1 MDDILARFCGSTPS
15 DPLPVWVRGHVGVCF
30 NQLIIS
36 CIPHI
41 LLALSSACHAG
52 APRCGSSGFSSSAW
66 LCRTFISLVVSCLCM
81 ADLVLGA
88 LFPREV
94 ATSSEVLSSSV
105 SFLAWIS
112 HFLSLLHLRK
122 SCYVDSRGPLSL
134 TAPVILVAP
143 SVVITMVWLCAEGA
157 VRSPLDRVLVSRF
170 TLSCLRLFCIV
181 VYFCTVLVRPP
192 RLPSRGIGSINEVS
206 EYSPLVVSFPSDN
219 EEEAAEDGESWLSRF
234 FYFWMQPLLW
244 RGAGGGL
251 KHPQDVCLLPHHLQT
266 WRIRRDI
273 STCPRAPRLLWVL
286 HSCFGAHYYSLGFL
300 KLVSCALSFMGP
312 ILLNL
317 LVNFME
323 TRAEALSWGVLYTT
337 GLFTTGLLGAVVQNQ
352 FTHQINKLML
362 SVRASVL
369 TSVYQK
375 TLHGEG
381 TGLATFSPGEV
392 INFMSTDADR
402 ISNFCRSFHELWSL
416 PVQFSVTLYLLY
428 RQVGI
433 AFLGGLGLALLLV
446 PLNKVVAGRILK
458 NNKEMLQHKD
468 ARVKLMT
475 ELLSGMRV
483 VKFYTWELH
492 FSRCV
497 SSLRDQELQNLRAIK
512 LLDAVCVY
520 LWAALPVLI
529 SIITFITYVLLGHQ
543 LTAAKVFTSLAL
555 VGMLIMP
562 LNNVPWVLNGVLE
575 AKVSLDRVQSFLA
588 LPDQDVLCYYQA
600 EALSRDSGIAL
611 EMRNATFTW
620 GSEVSDGQHGR
631 PTLHIQHLSV
641 RKGAL
646 VAVVGKVGCGKSSL
660 LSAITGELRRVSGD
674 LFVARQESGFGFV
687 AQESWIQFAS
697 IRENIQF
704 GKKYEEC
711 LYREVLES
719 CALTPDLSI
728 LPAGDQ
734 TEVGENGVT
743 LSGGQKARVSLA
755 RAVYQEKDIYLL
767 DDPLAAVDTDVAA
780 HLMDRCILGILRHK
794 TRILCTH
801 RTELLEKA
809 DVIVL
814 MDDGRIVC
822 TGPPAE
828 ILPLVRKSPVLA
840 SSSHQSADSRSSVSP
855 ASTEDGGGE
864 PAAGMREEEKKEG
877 AVSLLVYATYW
888 RAVGTALAASVL
900 LALLFMQASRNVS
913 DWWLSY
919 WIARLPDTPKNSSL
933 MALTPPVPAPSL
945 LLFTAGGLVTPVS
958 WRQCAGENS
967 TVGIGFYLSIYGG
980 IAAVN
985 NIFSALRA
993 LLFAFGTVRAATV
1006 IHERLLQHVLRG
1018 TVSFFDS
1025 TPIGRIIN
1033 RFSSDLYCV
1042 DDFLPFI
1049 LNIFLANVF
1058 GLLGMLVMISY
1069 GLPLILPVLLP
1080 LAVLYYYMQRFY
1092 RHTSRE
1098 LKRLH
1103 SITLSPIYSHFSE
1116 TLTGLSTIR
1125 ATRHA
1130 DRFAEECESRMELNQ
1145 RCLFSSNSAVQWL
1158 DIRLQMIGVMVVT
1171 AIAIIALIQHQ
1182 RSSGD
1187 PGLVGLSLSY
1197 ALSITGLLSGL
1208 ITSFT
1213 QMEAMMVSVERAEE
1227 YSTTITSEPTRGS
1240 VTVQP
1245 DWPERGHIEFRRA
1258 TLCYRPGLS
1267 NALDGVSF
1275 TIRAGEKIGVV
1286 GRTGSGKSTL
1296 FLALFRMME
1305 MNSGSILIDDVSI
1318 QELSLDVLRS
1328 RLAIIPQDAFLLTG
1342 SVRQNLDPL
1351 SYHTDAELLDVLE
1364 QCHLT
1369 EQVSRMGGLDSDVGE
1384 RGKNFS
1390 LGQRQL
1396 VCLARALLT
1405 NAKILCIDEA
1415 TASVDHQTD
1424 HLLQGTIREK
1434 FWERTV
1440 LTIAH
1445 RLHTIMDSD
1454 RVLVMHAGKV
1464 AEFDSPAIL
1473 SSNKNSHFYRLIH
1486 SANLEAPDNGQ

>member
-1 MDDILARFCGSTPS
+1 MESREEAGS
-15 DPLPVWVRGHVGVCF
+15 WVSIEEAVGWRSGGEAEGLGSGEEAGGHGSGEEAGSRGSGEE
-30 NQLIIS
+30 
-36 CIPHI
+36 
-41 LLALSSACHAG
+41 AG
-52 APRCGSSGFSSSAW
+52 SRGSGEDTGDLGSGDEAGGWVSGLGFQRGGR
-66 LCRTFISLVVSCLCM
+66 RTK

-94 ATSSEVLSSSV
+94 TTSSEVLSSSV
-105 SFLAWIS
+105 SFLAWTS

-134 TAPVILVAP
+134 TAPVVLVAP
-143 SVVITMVWLCAEGA
+143 SVVITMVWLCTEGA
-157 VRSPLDRVLVSRF
+157 VRSPLDWVLVSRF
-170 TLSCLRLFCIV
+170 SLSCLRLFCII

-192 RLPSRGIGSINEVS
+192 RLPSRGTGSINDVS

-219 EEEAAEDGESWLSRF
+219 DEEAAEDGESWLSRF

-251 KHPQDVCLLPHHLQT
+251 KRPQDVCLLPHHLQT

-273 STCPRAPRLLWVL
+273 STCPRAPHLLWVL

-337 GLFTTGLLGAVVQNQ
+337 GLFATGLLGAVVQNQ

-369 TSVYQK
+369 ISVYQK

-416 PVQFSVTLYLLY
+416 PLQFSVTLYLLY
-428 RQVGI
+428 QQVGI
-433 AFLGGLGLALLLV
+433 AFLGGVGLALLLV

-497 SSLRDQELQNLRAIK
+497 SGLRDQELQNLRAIK

-588 LPDQDVLCYYQA
+588 LPDQDVLGYYQA
-600 EALSRDSGIAL
+600 EALSRDSDIAL

-641 RKGAL
+641 RKVRTPHAL
-646 VAVVGKVGCGKSSL
+646 NSSHLQSCGRAGGGCREGRL
-660 LSAITGELRRVSGD
+660 WEELSTVSNHRRTPQGERRD

-704 GKKYEEC
+704 GKKYEEH

-719 CALTPDLSI
+719 CALTPDLS
-728 LPAGDQ
+728 D
-734 TEVGENGVT
+734 
-743 LSGGQKARVSLA
+743 
-755 RAVYQEKDIYLL
+755 KDIYLL

-814 MDDGRIVC
+814 MDDGRIV
-822 TGPPAE
+822 
-828 ILPLVRKSPVLA
+828 
-840 SSSHQSADSRSSVSP
+840 
-855 ASTEDGGGE
+855 ST
-864 PAAGMREEEKKEG
+864 
-877 AVSLLVYATYW
+877 
-888 RAVGTALAASVL
+888 
-900 LALLFMQASRNVS
+900 
-913 DWWLSY
+913 
-919 WIARLPDTPKNSSL
+919 
-933 MALTPPVPAPSL
+933 
-945 LLFTAGGLVTPVS
+945 
-958 WRQCAGENS
+958 
-967 TVGIGFYLSIYGG
+967 
-980 IAAVN
+980 
-985 NIFSALRA
+985 
-993 LLFAFGTVRAATV
+993 
-1006 IHERLLQHVLRG
+1006 
-1018 TVSFFDS
+1018 
-1025 TPIGRIIN
+1025 
-1033 RFSSDLYCV
+1033 
-1042 DDFLPFI
+1042 
-1049 LNIFLANVF
+1049 
-1058 GLLGMLVMISY
+1058 
-1069 GLPLILPVLLP
+1069 
-1080 LAVLYYYMQRFY
+1080 
-1092 RHTSRE
+1092 
-1098 LKRLH
+1098 
-1103 SITLSPIYSHFSE
+1103 
-1116 TLTGLSTIR
+1116 
-1125 ATRHA
+1125 
-1130 DRFAEECESRMELNQ
+1130 
-1145 RCLFSSNSAVQWL
+1145 
-1158 DIRLQMIGVMVVT
+1158 
-1171 AIAIIALIQHQ
+1171 
-1182 RSSGD
+1182 
-1187 PGLVGLSLSY
+1187 
-1197 ALSITGLLSGL
+1197 
-1208 ITSFT
+1208 
-1213 QMEAMMVSVERAEE
+1213 
-1227 YSTTITSEPTRGS
+1227 
-1240 VTVQP
+1240 
-1245 DWPERGHIEFRRA
+1245 
-1258 TLCYRPGLS
+1258 
-1267 NALDGVSF
+1267 
-1275 TIRAGEKIGVV
+1275 
-1286 GRTGSGKSTL
+1286 
-1296 FLALFRMME
+1296 
-1305 MNSGSILIDDVSI
+1305 
-1318 QELSLDVLRS
+1318 
-1328 RLAIIPQDAFLLTG
+1328 
-1342 SVRQNLDPL
+1342 
-1351 SYHTDAELLDVLE
+1351 
-1364 QCHLT
+1364 
-1369 EQVSRMGGLDSDVGE
+1369 
-1384 RGKNFS
+1384 
-1390 LGQRQL
+1390 
-1396 VCLARALLT
+1396 
-1405 NAKILCIDEA
+1405 
-1415 TASVDHQTD
+1415 
-1424 HLLQGTIREK
+1424 
-1434 FWERTV
+1434 
-1440 LTIAH
+1440 
-1445 RLHTIMDSD
+1445 
-1454 RVLVMHAGKV
+1454 
-1464 AEFDSPAIL
+1464 
-1473 SSNKNSHFYRLIH
+1473 
-1486 SANLEAPDNGQ
+1486 